1 MNKELALTKINKGIF
16 QNIITFVKSRFFNIN
31 KNVNDT
37 KKNIKI
43 NNSLDDL
50 ECLKNIIDKKISIK
64 ELDIEQKKRLILLCN
79 ERKNKINMKIEQ
91 TDMKIKKVENMI
103 AEVEK
108 LNQKVI

>member
-79 ERKNKINMKIEQ
+79 ERKNKINKYLHKHLILL
-91 TDMKIKKVENMI
+91 KKCNIIVRKM
-103 AEVEK
+103 
-108 LNQKVI
+108 